1 MAEKNV
7 RARVTK
13 ALKSLHGFAVE
24 NVCLPGTP
32 DVNYAGGGIELK
44 WLKSWPEKE
53 GTPIRI
59 PHYTNQQRVFA
70 MKRDK
75 AGEPCWWLLNV
86 EKTNDWL
93 LLDGTVAAQI
103 IGKATRAD
111 IIAAAAVHWN
121 SGAAMERGLAKHLRQ
136 A

>member
-1 MAEKNV
+1 MAERNV
-7 RARVTK
+7 RSRVVK

-32 DVNYAGGGIELK
+32 DVNYAGGWIELK

-75 AGEPCWWLLNV
+75 AGERCWWLLNV

-93 LLDGTVAAQI
+93 LLDGTVAAKL
-103 IGKATRAD
+103 IGTATKSD
-111 IIAAAAVHWN
+111 LIAAAAVHWN
-121 SGAAMERGLAKHLRQ
+121 SGAAMERGLAKHLTS
-136 A
+136 